1 MNVDDGKKSRA
12 VLKSYFVKNAIPTE
26 QQFVQLMDSML
37 NERDDG
43 LVKVAGDPLAI
54 EAAGDD
60 TSFKKALNFYTKLSD
75 NDPAWTLSLRPR
87 SVPADPQTGRAGLS
101 INDAGGN
108 SRLAVDAATGRVGI
122 GVVAPAEILEVAGR
136 IKVGALTIGAPD
148 VNTNYSYV
156 GAGSSS
162 DLVTNYALAIG
173 ISGTEVSRTVLNG
186 KDIRFRINNTDRVT
200 VTANGNV
207 GIGTQTPNE
216 PLEVNGRIRAGAA
229 AIGAWPANPSQYV
242 FFGATNL
249 DQTQGGN
256 YALLQGSSAADNGT
270 TYLNSPLS
278 VHLRIGNV
286 SHLTVAQSGNIGIGT
301 TAPSERLEV
310 AGNVKTGALLLG
322 PWPTNGNYVCFGTS
336 TLDQRQQGNYALLQ
350 SIGGGDF
357 GTTYLNSPT
366 SIQFRLGNTN
376 RFALDGAGVTV
387 FVPFKTQQAHTVKIG
402 FPSPNGVYG
411 NDGIRGEP
419 NLWLDSAGT
428 VFIKQGFVAR
438 GLDIAERFPA
448 HEPLGAGDVVIFDE
462 ADRRIHLCERAAD
475 RRAVGIV
482 SAEAAFILGDDAAE
496 VPVALCGR
504 VPCKVDAD
512 IAPVMTGDLL
522 TTSPTPGHA
531 QKAFD
536 LADSAGAIIGKALT
550 SLASGRGDILVLV
563 QSR

>member
-26 QQFVQLMDSML
+26 QQFAQLMDSVL

-43 LVKVAGDPLAI
+43 LVKVAGDPLSI

-87 SVPADPQTGRAGLS
+87 ALPADPQTGRAGFS

-122 GVVAPAEILEVAGR
+122 GVVAPAEALDVAGR
-136 IKVGALTIGAPD
+136 IKAGALTIGAPD
-148 VNTNYSYV
+148 ANTGYSYV
-156 GAGSSS
+156 GAAGSA
-162 DLVTNYALAIG
+162 DLATNYALAIG
-173 ISGTEVSRTVLNG
+173 ISGSETFRTVLNG
-186 KDIRFRINNTDRVT
+186 KDIRFRINNIDRVT

-207 GIGTQTPNE
+207 GIGLPTPAE
-216 PLEVNGRIRAGAA
+216 PLEVAGRVKAGAL
-229 AIGAWPANPSQYV
+229 AIGPWPANPAQYV

-249 DQTQGGN
+249 DQTQAGN

-278 VHLRIGNV
+278 VRLRIGNV
-286 SHLTVAQSGNIGIGT
+286 DHLTVAQSGNIGIGT
-301 TAPSERLEV
+301 VAPSERLEV
-310 AGNVKTGALLLG
+310 AGNIKAGALLLG
-322 PWPTNGNYVCFGTS
+322 PWPASGNYVCFGVS

-350 SIGGGDF
+350 SVGGGDF
-357 GTTYLNSPT
+357 GTTFLNSPT
-366 SIQFRLGNTN
+366 SIQFRLGNSN
-376 RFALDGAGVTV
+376 RFALDGGGVTV

-402 FPSPNGVYG
+402 HPSPNGIYG

-448 HEPLGAGDVVIFDE
+448 REPLVAGDVVIFDE
-462 ADRRIHLCERAAD
+462 ADRHIHLCDRTAD

-482 SAEAAFILGDDAAE
+482 SAEAAFILGDNEAE

-512 IAPVMTGDLL
+512 IAPVMTA
-522 TTSPTPGHA
+522 TC
-531 QKAFD
+531 
-536 LADSAGAIIGKALT
+536 
-550 SLASGRGDILVLV
+550 
-563 QSR
+563 